1 MSSEKSEERLKRLIE
16 EARREKA
23 QKIKN
28 EAVVRQSQERW
39 TLRKADKLLDNVQR
53 KIEESMGIDDQ

>member
-28 EAVVRQSQERW
+28 EAVVRQSQDRW